1 MYMMWHSI
9 YSLGYKH
16 NGYKCYK
23 KSSDIF
29 FEWIFKWASIQYRYG
44 MLNYF
49 LSVFY
54 LTTFMLLFCWPEPKS
69 LHGSHE
75 QRSKSVIDALN
86 RSFVN
91 ENSKTNGSL
100 ANVFLSNK
108 NASTNNLDPNGLVFV
123 ENKDDDPT
131 SVVADSSKR

>member
-16 NGYKCYK
+16 NGYKHYK

-29 FEWIFKWASIQYRYG
+29 FEWIFKWASIQYRSVKICFVC
-44 MLNYF
+44 F
-49 LSVFY
+49 LSYNFHV
-54 LTTFMLLFCWPEPKS
+54 TFCWPEPKS

-91 ENSKTNGSL
+91 ENSKTNNGSL

-123 ENKDDDPT
+123 ENKSDDPT

>member
-1 MYMMWHSI
+1 MAINIIRNQVTSF
-9 YSLGYKH
+9 L
-16 NGYKCYK
+16 NEF
-23 KSSDIF
+23 SSGHQ
-29 FEWIFKWASIQYRYG
+29 FKFDG

-54 LTTFMLLFCWPEPKS
+54 RTTFMLHFCWPEPKS

-123 ENKDDDPT
+123 ENKSDDPT

>member
-9 YSLGYKH
+9 HSLGYKH

-23 KSSDIF
+23 KF
-29 FEWIFKWASIQYRYG
+29 FWMNFQVGINSVPVD
-44 MLNYF
+44 YF

-54 LTTFMLLFCWPEPKS
+54 LTTFMLHFCWPEPKS

-108 NASTNNLDPNGLVFV
+108 NASTTNLDPNGLVFV

-131 SVVADSSKR
+131 SIVADSSKR

>member
-1 MYMMWHSI
+1 
-9 YSLGYKH
+9 
-16 NGYKCYK
+16 
-23 KSSDIF
+23 
-29 FEWIFKWASIQYRYG
+29 
-44 MLNYF
+44 
-49 LSVFY
+49 
-54 LTTFMLLFCWPEPKS
+54 MLLFCWPEPKS

-123 ENKDDDPT
+123 ENKGDDPT
-131 SVVADSSKR
+131 SVAAESSKR